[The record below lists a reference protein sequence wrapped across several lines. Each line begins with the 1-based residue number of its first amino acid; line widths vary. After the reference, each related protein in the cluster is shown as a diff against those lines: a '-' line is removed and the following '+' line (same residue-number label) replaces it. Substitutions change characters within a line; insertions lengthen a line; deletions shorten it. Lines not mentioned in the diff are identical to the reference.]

1 MTIAPDLVARILRL
15 HTVEKWR
22 VGTIARQ
29 LHVHRD
35 AVRRVLAGHPMSEG
49 APVPSSPSS
58 SPLRASRIDPYRPF
72 ILTTLA
78 NFPKLTAA
86 RLHAMVAERG
96 YVGGPSHFRLLV
108 AGMRPRPAAEAYLRL
123 RTLPAEQ
130 AQVDWGHF
138 GHLQIGRARRPL
150 MAFVMVLSHCRMV
163 FLRFFLDARMD
174 SFLRGHALAFI
185 AFGGVPR
192 VLLYDNLKSAVL
204 ERVGDAIRFNP
215 SLLALAGHYRFEPR
229 PVAAARGNEKGRVER
244 AIRYIRDSFFA
255 GRTFTDLDDLN
266 AQAATWCL
274 GTAADRRWP
283 QDMALSVRQ
292 AFEAERVKLLALP
305 HNEFALGERVAV
317 TVGKTP
323 YVRFDLN
330 DYSVPHT
337 HVRRTLAVLANE
349 RTVRILDGAVLLARH
364 DRCWDRGQQIEI
376 PAHVQRL
383 VEHKRAARAHRA
395 CDRLAQAAPAAATLL
410 ERAGARGDNLGSIT
424 ATLLRL
430 LDRYGAAALQV
441 AILEALQRDVPHPN
455 AVRLALER
463 AREAAGQPPP
473 VALVLPEH
481 VARRD
486 APVRPHELGS
496 YDRPR
501 DPPRDPPPDST
512 GDHR

>member
-1 MTIAPDLVARILRL
+1 MTIAPDLVAQILRL

-35 AVRRVLAGHPMSEG
+35 AVRRVLAGNC
-49 APVPSSPSS
+49 APVHT
-58 SPLRASRIDPYRPF
+58 SPLRPSRIDPYRPF
-72 ILTTLA
+72 ILATLEK
-78 NFPKLTAA
+78 FPTLTAA
-86 RLHAMVAERG
+86 RLHAMVLERG
-96 YVGGPSHFRLLV
+96 YVGGSSHFRHLV

-123 RTLPAEQ
+123 RTLPGEQ

-138 GHLQIGRARRPL
+138 GYLQIGRARRPL
-150 MAFVMVLSHCRMV
+150 MAFVMVLSHSRMV
-163 FLRFFLDARMD
+163 FLRFYLDARMD
-174 SFLRGHALAFI
+174 SFLDGHVLAFA

-215 SLLALAGHYRFEPR
+215 QLLALAGHYRFEPR
-229 PVAAARGNEKGRVER
+229 PVAVARGNEKGRVER

-255 GRTFTDLDDLN
+255 GRSFTNVDELN
-266 AQAATWCL
+266 AQAVAWCL
-274 GTAADRRWP
+274 GTAADRRWHE
-283 QDMALSVRQ
+283 DGTLSVRQ
-292 AFEAERVKLLALP
+292 AFQAEGAKLLALP
-305 HNEFALGERVAV
+305 QHAWALGERVAV

-323 YVRFDLN
+323 YIRFDLN

-337 HVRRTLAVLANE
+337 HVRRTLALLADQ
-349 RTVRILDGAVLLARH
+349 RTVRILDGAVELARH
-364 DRCWDRGQQIEI
+364 TRCWDRGQQIED

-383 VEHKRAARAHRA
+383 VEHKRAARTHRA
-395 CDRLAQAAPAAATLL
+395 CDRLAQATPAASSLL
-410 ERAGARGDNLGSIT
+410 ERAAARGDNLGSIT
-424 ATLLRL
+424 AALLRL
-430 LDRYGAAALQV
+430 LERYGAAALQA

-481 VARRD
+481 VIKRD
-486 APVRPHELGS
+486 APVRAHDLGS
-496 YDRPR
+496 YDRQSDAQP
-501 DPPRDPPPDST
+501 DEPPAHPPDPVEKP
-512 GDHR
+512 DD